1 MAWPAQ
7 NTQSNKFAISLHYLK
22 KEVRDEDNFFVQLVS
37 QFSINWHY
45 FLMGVADIP
54 RELKITT
61 VKCLCNIPR
70 RNWVMKLIF
79 CMLINM
85 KVFYKLIVLFL
96 MGLARHAQI
105 TRVNLQYLCVI
116 LRKKLGMKL
125 LLQFVM
131 NPMFSHH
138 CPFFKSKCGLALAL
152 KVTYIIWRFRAENC
166 PVVAYVI
173 KGE

>member
-1 MAWPAQ
+1 MP
-7 NTQSNKFAISLHYLK
+7 K
-22 KEVRDEDNFFVQLVS
+22 V
-37 QFSINWHY
+37 
-45 FLMGVADIP
+45 
-54 RELKITT
+54 LKITS
-61 VKCLCNIPR
+61 VQCLCNILKR
-70 RNWVMKLIF
+70 IDILHADKHESLLQVDSIIF
-79 CMLINM
+79 DG
-85 KVFYKLIVLFL
+85 F
-96 MGLARHAQI
+96 GQAQI

-138 CPFFKSKCGLALAL
+138 CPFFKPKCGLALAL